1 MKDNILNVVARI
13 RELMIAPEI
22 KMPIDASI

>member
-13 RELMIAPEI
+13 RELMIAPENR
-22 KMPIDASI
+22 MPIDASI